1 MADGS
6 RSFNFPLP
14 QRSRLRPGE
23 IVVDLFAGGGGAS
36 EALKQA
42 LGQDPALAYNH
53 DPMAIGMHAAN
64 HPLTSHHQEDIW
76 HADPRVD
83 VAGRPIGW
91 FHASPDC
98 THFSQAKGGQP
109 RSRKTRA
116 LSWVVLKWIGMLLRA
131 DRRNGTNTAP
141 RILSMENVWQ
151 ILTWGPLVA
160 KRCKDTGRVF
170 KAVFEEREVKRRDGT
185 VEIEQI
191 HVRNEVAAPGER
203 VPVQNQLLVP
213 DKARTARKRGHRR
226 VRGKGSTWLQFV
238 AALRAL
244 GYVVEWRKLVASDY
258 GAGTSRER
266 LFLIGRRDGEAILWP
281 AASHGSALGQ
291 KPRVSA
297 ADCLDFSIPC
307 PSIFTRAK
315 PLADATMRRIAKGTM
330 RHVIQAADPFI
341 VPVTHQGA
349 DRVHDVH
356 DPLRTITA
364 ANRGE
369 LMLAMPELAPFIT
382 EHANASTQRTMDAG
396 EPLRTM
402 CAGVKGG
409 HFSVVTPILA
419 GVGGRAGQSE
429 PRSGADPLYTM
440 TAKADTALVAPVLV
454 QTGYGER
461 AGQAPRAL
469 DLQQPLGTIVAGGV
483 KHAVAAPH
491 LVKFRGDS
499 IGTPIT
505 EPVPTITSGAGAARP
520 AGAAHALG
528 IAAASLVTLRRN
540 MVGADART
548 PLTTVAAQAEHHALA
563 TAFLEQANG
572 GFYEGG
578 GRDAR
583 DPVSTITASGS
594 QQQLVTAHLMTNT
607 SAHPGA
613 AAGEPV
619 PTITSAGNQ
628 VVVECTLS
636 PEQEA
641 GALRVA
647 AFLIKYYGTGAN
659 VPSLSDPVDTITTR
673 DRLALVTV
681 VIKGTPYVIVDIGL
695 RMLKPHELYRAQG
708 FPAGYIIDR
717 TADGTPLTTSA
728 AVRMVGNSVSPP
740 PLRALAVANLDP
752 VAVPMAV
759 AA

>member
-42 LGQDPALAYNH
+42 LGQDPVLAYNH
-53 DPMAIGMHAAN
+53 DALAIGMHAAN
-64 HPLTSHHQEDIW
+64 HPLTSHHREDIW

-116 LSWVVLKWIGMLLRA
+116 LSWVLIKWIGMLLHA
-131 DRRNGTNTAP
+131 DLLNGTSTAP
-141 RILSMENVWQ
+141 RIFSMENVWQ

-160 KRCKDTGRVF
+160 KRCKATGRVL
-170 KAVFEEREVKRRDGT
+170 KMDGT
-185 VEIEQI
+185 VAE
-191 HVRNEVAAPGER
+191 RGER
-203 VPVQNQLLVP
+203 VPVENQQLVP
-213 DKARTARKRGHRR
+213 DKRHTGRTWR
-226 VRGKGSTWLQFV
+226 QFV

-266 LFLIGRRDGEAILWP
+266 LFLLGRRDREPIVWP
-281 AASHGSALGQ
+281 AASHGTAPGQ

-307 PSIFTRAK
+307 PSIFGRK
-315 PLADATMRRIAKGTM
+315 RQLADATMRRIAKGTM
-330 RHVIQAADPFI
+330 RHVIQSADPFI

-349 DRVHDVH
+349 DRVHAVGE
-356 DPLRTITA
+356 PLRTITA

-382 EHANASTQRTMDAG
+382 EHANASNQRTMDAG
-396 EPLRTM
+396 EPLRTV

-461 AGQAPRAL
+461 EGQAPRAL
-469 DLQQPLGTIVAGGV
+469 DLQLPLGTVVAGGV
-483 KHAVAAPH
+483 KHAVVAPH

-499 IGTPIT
+499 IGTPVT
-505 EPVPTITSGAGAARP
+505 DPVPTITSGAGAVRP

-528 IAAASLVTLRRN
+528 VSAATLVTLRNN
-540 MVGADART
+540 MAGADPQE
-548 PLTTVAAQAEHHALA
+548 PLPTIAAQGEHHALA
-563 TAFLEQANG
+563 TSFLEQANG
-572 GFYEGG
+572 SFYEGG
-578 GRDAR
+578 GRDSR
-583 DPVSTITASGS
+583 NPVSTITATGS
-594 QQQLVTAHLMTNT
+594 QQQLVTADL
-607 SAHPGA
+607 A
-613 AAGEPV
+613 
-619 PTITSAGNQ
+619 Q
-628 VVVECTLS
+628 LS
-636 PEQEA
+636 PEHQE
-641 GALRVA
+641 GALRVS
-647 AFLIKYYGTGAN
+647 AFLVKYYGSGIA
-659 VPSLSDPVDTITTR
+659 VDPRDPLDTVTTK

-681 VIKGTPYVIVDIGL
+681 VIQGTPYVIVDIGL

-708 FPAGYIIDR
+708 FPVGYIINR

-740 PLRALAVANLDP
+740 PLRALAEANLDP
-752 VAVPMAV
+752 VALPMAE

>member
-14 QRSRLRPGE
+14 QRSRLRAGE

-53 DPMAIGMHAAN
+53 DALAIGMHAAN
-64 HPLTSHHQEDIW
+64 HPLTSHHREDIW

-83 VAGRPIGW
+83 VAGRAIGW

-131 DRRNGTNTAP
+131 DLVNGTNTAP
-141 RILSMENVWQ
+141 RIFSMENVWQ
-151 ILTWGPLVA
+151 ILTWGPLIA
-160 KRCKDTGRVF
+160 KRCKTTGRVL
-170 KAVFEEREVKRRDGT
+170 KMDGT
-185 VEIEQI
+185 V
-191 HVRNEVAAPGER
+191 AARGER
-203 VPVQNQLLVP
+203 VPVEHQQLVP
-213 DKARTARKRGHRR
+213 DKSRTGR
-226 VRGKGSTWLQFV
+226 TWRQFV
-238 AALRAL
+238 ASLRAL

-266 LFLIGRRDGEAILWP
+266 LFLLGRRDGEPIVWP
-281 AASHGSALGQ
+281 AASHGTAPGQ

-307 PSIFTRAK
+307 PSIFGRK
-315 PLADATMRRIAKGTM
+315 RPLADATMRRIAKGTR
-330 RHVIQAADPFI
+330 RHVIDSADPFI

-349 DRVHDVH
+349 DRVHGVH
-356 DPLRTITA
+356 EPMRTITA
-364 ANRGE
+364 AHRGE
-369 LMLAMPELAPFIT
+369 LMLAMPELAPFIA
-382 EHANASTQRTMDAG
+382 EHANSSHSLGSMRAD
-396 EPLRTM
+396 EPLRTV

-429 PRSGADPLYTM
+429 PRSSADPLYTM
-440 TAKADTALVAPVLV
+440 TAKADTALVAP
-454 QTGYGER
+454 
-461 AGQAPRAL
+461 
-469 DLQQPLGTIVAGGV
+469 
-483 KHAVAAPH
+483 H

-499 IGTPIT
+499 IGTSAA

-528 IAAASLVTLRRN
+528 VSAATLVTLRNN
-540 MVGADART
+540 MAGADPQE
-548 PLTTVAAQAEHHALA
+548 PLSTIAAQGEHHALA

-583 DPVSTITASGS
+583 DPVSTITATGS
-594 QQQLVTAHLMTNT
+594 QQQLVTADL
-607 SAHPGA
+607 A
-613 AAGEPV
+613 
-619 PTITSAGNQ
+619 Q
-628 VVVECTLS
+628 LS
-636 PEQEA
+636 PEHQE

-647 AFLIKYYGTGAN
+647 AFLVKYYGTGSN
-659 VPSLSDPVDTITTR
+659 VPSLADPADTITTK

-708 FPAGYIIDR
+708 FPVGYIIDR
-717 TADGTPLTTSA
+717 TANGIPLTTSA

-740 PLRALAVANLDP
+740 PLRALAEANLDP
-752 VAVPMAV
+752 VAMPLAE

>member
-6 RSFNFPLP
+6 LRFNFPLP
-14 QRSRLRPGE
+14 QKSQLRPGE

-36 EALKQA
+36 EGLKQA
-42 LGQDPALAYNH
+42 LGADPALAYNH
-53 DPMAIGMHAAN
+53 DELAIGMHAAN
-64 HPLTSHHQEDIW
+64 HPLTQHHREDIW

-116 LSWVVLKWIGMLLRA
+116 LSWVVLKWIGMLMRA
-131 DRRNGTNTAP
+131 DLLNGTNTAP
-141 RILSMENVWQ
+141 RIFSMENVWQ

-160 KRCKDTGRVF
+160 KRCKETGRVI
-170 KAVFEEREVKRRDGT
+170 KMDGT
-185 VEIEQI
+185 VA
-191 HVRNEVAAPGER
+191 VPGER
-203 VPVQNQLLVP
+203 VPVENQQLVP
-213 DKARTARKRGHRR
+213 DKRHSGRT
-226 VRGKGSTWLQFV
+226 WQQFV

-244 GYVVEWRKLVASDY
+244 GYEVEWKKLVASDY

-266 LFLIGRRDGEAILWP
+266 LFLLGRRDGQPIVWP
-281 AASHGSALGQ
+281 AATHGPGLSQL
-291 KPRVSA
+291 PRVTA

-307 PSIFTRAK
+307 PSIFTRPR
-315 PLADATMRRIAKGTM
+315 PLADATMRRIAKGVM
-330 RHVIQAADPFI
+330 RHVINSADPFI
-341 VPVTHQGA
+341 VPNGYAAVS
-349 DRVHDVH
+349 VHCDSG
-356 DPLRTITA
+356 DY
-364 ANRGE
+364 RGNIW
-369 LMLAMPELAPFIT
+369 PFIA
-382 EHANASTQRTMDAG
+382 EHANASNQRTMAAN
-396 EPLRTM
+396 EPLRTV

-429 PRSGADPLYTM
+429 PRSGGEPLYTM
-440 TAKADTALVAPVLV
+440 TTKADTALV
-454 QTGYGER
+454 
-461 AGQAPRAL
+461 
-469 DLQQPLGTIVAGGV
+469 
-483 KHAVAAPH
+483 APH

-499 IGTPIT
+499 IGSPATD
-505 EPVPTITSGAGAARP
+505 PVPTITAGAGAARP

-528 IAAASLVTLRRN
+528 VAVSCLVQMGHGEGKSPGKRFSHGVNDIRGPLGTIVASGGGQGL
-540 MVGADART
+540 M
-548 PLTTVAAQAEHHALA
+548 

-572 GFYEGG
+572 GFYQGAG
-578 GRDAR
+578 NDAR

-594 QQQLVTAHLMTNT
+594 QQRLVNAEL
-607 SAHPGA
+607 A
-613 AAGEPV
+613 E
-619 PTITSAGNQ
+619 
-628 VVVECTLS
+628 LS

-647 AFLIKYYGTGAN
+647 AFLVKYYGTGAN
-659 VPSLSDPVDTITTR
+659 VPTLRDPVDTITTR

-695 RMLKPHELYRAQG
+695 RMLKPHELFRAQG
-708 FPAGYIIDR
+708 FPRDYIIDR
-717 TADGTPLTTSA
+717 TANGTPLTTSA

-740 PLRALAVANLDP
+740 PIAALARANLDKIKAP
-752 VAVPMAV
+752 RRV

>member
-6 RSFNFPLP
+6 RAFNFPMP

-36 EALKQA
+36 EGLKQA
-42 LGQDPALAYNH
+42 LGIDPALAYNH
-53 DPMAIGMHAAN
+53 DELAIGMHAAN
-64 HPLTSHHQEDIW
+64 HPLTQHHREDIW

-116 LSWVVLKWIGMLLRA
+116 LSWVVLKWIGQLLRA
-131 DRRNGTNTAP
+131 DRLHGTNTAP
-141 RILSMENVWQ
+141 RIISMENVWQ

-160 KRCKDTGRVF
+160 KRCKTTGRVI
-170 KAVFEEREVKRRDGT
+170 KMDGT
-185 VEIEQI
+185 V
-191 HVRNEVAAPGER
+191 AARGER
-203 VPVQNQLLVP
+203 VPVENQQLVP
-213 DKARTARKRGHRR
+213 DKRHSGRTWR
-226 VRGKGSTWLQFV
+226 QFV

-244 GYVVEWRKLVASDY
+244 GYAVEWRKLVASDY

-266 LFLIGRRDGEAILWP
+266 LFLLGRRDGEAIVWP
-281 AASHGSALGQ
+281 EASHGPAPGQ
-291 KPRVSA
+291 RPRVTA

-307 PSIFTRAK
+307 PSIFTRAR
-315 PLADATMRRIAKGTM
+315 PLADATMRRIAKGVM
-330 RHVIQAADPFI
+330 RHVINSVDPFI
-341 VPVTHQGA
+341 VPVTHQGG
-349 DRVHDVH
+349 DRVHDVR
-356 DPLRTITA
+356 DPMRTITA

-369 LMLAMPELAPFIT
+369 LMLAAPELAPFIA
-382 EHANASTQRTMDAG
+382 EHANASNQRTMAAD
-396 EPLRTM
+396 EPLRTV

-409 HFSVVTPILA
+409 HFSVV
-419 GVGGRAGQSE
+419 
-429 PRSGADPLYTM
+429 
-440 TAKADTALVAPVLV
+440 APTLV

-461 AGQAPRAL
+461 EGQAPRAL
-469 DLQQPLGTIVAGGV
+469 DLQQPLGTVVAGGV

-499 IGTPIT
+499 IGTPAT

-528 IAAASLVTLRRN
+528 LAAASLVTLRNN
-540 MVGADART
+540 MAGADVQG
-548 PLTTVAAQAEHHALA
+548 PLSTIAAQGGHHGLT

-572 GFYEGG
+572 GFYQGTG
-578 GRDAR
+578 NDAR

-594 QQQLVTAHLMTNT
+594 QQRLV
-607 SAHPGA
+607 
-613 AAGEPV
+613 
-619 PTITSAGNQ
+619 SAGLA
-628 VVVECTLS
+628 ELS
-636 PEQEA
+636 PDQEA

-647 AFLIKYYGTGAN
+647 AFLVKYYGTGAN
-659 VPSLSDPVDTITTR
+659 VPSLLDPVDTVTTR

-681 VIKGTPYVIVDIGL
+681 HIQGVPHVIVDIGL

-708 FPAGYIIDR
+708 FPVGYIIDR
-717 TADGTPLTTSA
+717 TANGTPLSTSA

-740 PLRALAVANLDP
+740 PLRALAEANLDR
-752 VAVPMAV
+752 VPSSMA
-759 AA
+759 AAA

>member
-6 RSFNFPLP
+6 RSFNFPAP

-36 EALKQA
+36 EGLKQA
-42 LGQDPALAYNH
+42 LGVDPALAYNH
-53 DPMAIGMHAAN
+53 DELAIGMHAAN
-64 HPLTSHHQEDIW
+64 HPLTQHHREDIW

-116 LSWVVLKWIGMLLRA
+116 LSWVVLKWVGQLRRA
-131 DRRNGTNTAP
+131 DALYGTNTAP
-141 RILSMENVWQ
+141 RIISMENVWQ

-160 KRCKDTGRVF
+160 KRCKATGRVL
-170 KAVFEEREVKRRDGT
+170 RMDGT
-185 VEIEQI
+185 VAE
-191 HVRNEVAAPGER
+191 RGER
-203 VPVQNQLLVP
+203 VPVDNQQLVP
-213 DKARTARKRGHRR
+213 DKRHSGRTWH
-226 VRGKGSTWLQFV
+226 QFV
-238 AALRAL
+238 AALQAL
-244 GYVVEWRKLVASDY
+244 GYAVEWRKLVASDY

-266 LFLIGRRDGEAILWP
+266 LFLIARCDGEKIVWP
-281 AASHGSALGQ
+281 AATHGTAPGQ
-291 KPRVSA
+291 QARVTA

-307 PSIFTRAK
+307 PSIWARK
-315 PLADATMRRIAKGTM
+315 RPLADATMRRVAKGVV
-330 RHVIQAADPFI
+330 RHVLESADPFI

-349 DRVHDVH
+349 DRVNSVH
-356 DPLRTITA
+356 DPIKTITA

-369 LMLAMPELAPFIT
+369 LMLGVPELAPFIA
-382 EHANASTQRTMDAG
+382 EHANASNQRTMAAD
-396 EPLRTM
+396 EPLRTV

-461 AGQAPRAL
+461 EGQAPRAL
-469 DLQQPLGTIVAGGV
+469 DLQQPLGTVVAGGI

-491 LVKFRGDS
+491 LVKFRGES
-499 IGTPIT
+499 IGTSVT
-505 EPVPTITSGAGAARP
+505 DPVPTITSGAGAARP

-528 IAAASLVTLRRN
+528 IAAASLVTLRRA
-540 MVGADART
+540 MVGSDARA
-548 PLTTVAAQAEHHALA
+548 PLSTVAAQAEHHCVA

-572 GFYEGG
+572 GFYDGG

-583 DPVSTITASGS
+583 MPVSTITATGS
-594 QQQLVTAHLMTNT
+594 QQQLVTADL
-607 SAHPGA
+607 A
-613 AAGEPV
+613 
-619 PTITSAGNQ
+619 Q
-628 VVVECTLS
+628 LS
-636 PEQEA
+636 PEHQE

-647 AFLIKYYGTGAN
+647 AFLVKYYGSGIA
-659 VPSLSDPVDTITTR
+659 VDPRDPLDTVTTK

-708 FPAGYIIDR
+708 FPVGYIIDR
-717 TADGTPLTTSA
+717 TANGTPLTTSA

-740 PLRALAVANLDP
+740 PLRALAEANLDP
-752 VAVPMAV
+752 AEADLRI

>member
-14 QRSRLRPGE
+14 QRSLLRPGE

-64 HPLTSHHQEDIW
+64 HPLTSHHREDIW

-116 LSWVVLKWIGMLLRA
+116 LSWVLIKWIGMLLRA
-131 DRRNGTNTAP
+131 DLVNGTNTAP
-141 RILSMENVWQ
+141 RIFSMENVWQ
-151 ILTWGPLVA
+151 ILTWGPLVG
-160 KRCKDTGRVF
+160 KRCSKTGRVITLDLVQAIDERTG
-170 KAVFEEREVKRRDGT
+170 KPVFRGGKPVMTNRIADK
-185 VEIEQI
+185 
-191 HVRNEVAAPGER
+191 GER
-203 VPVQNQLLVP
+203 VPVERQALVP
-213 DKARTARKRGHRR
+213 DKKRAGRTWR
-226 VRGKGSTWLQFV
+226 QFV
-238 AALRAL
+238 ATLRAL
-244 GYVVEWRKLVASDY
+244 GYQFEWRKLVASDY

-266 LFLIGRRDGEAILWP
+266 LFGLGRRDGEPIVWP
-281 AASHGSALGQ
+281 AASHGTAPGQ

-307 PSIFTRAK
+307 PSIFGRK
-315 PLADATMRRIAKGTM
+315 RPLADATMRRIAKGTM

-349 DRVHDVH
+349 DRVHGVH
-356 DPLRTITA
+356 EPLRTITA

-382 EHANASTQRTMDAG
+382 EHANASTQRTMSAS
-396 EPLRTM
+396 EPLRTV

-429 PRSGADPLYTM
+429 PRSGTDPLYTM

-461 AGQAPRAL
+461 EGQAPRAL
-469 DLQQPLGTIVAGGV
+469 DLQQPLGTVVAGGV

-499 IGTPIT
+499 TGTPASD
-505 EPVPTITSGAGAARP
+505 PVPTITSGAGAARP

-528 IAAASLVTLRRN
+528 VSTAFMVQAAHGEGRPGGAQRWGAGSKSADLPVGTVTASGN
-540 MVGADART
+540 GGHAM
-548 PLTTVAAQAEHHALA
+548 AQAELA
-563 TAFLEQANG
+563 E
-572 GFYEGG
+572 
-578 GRDAR
+578 
-583 DPVSTITASGS
+583 
-594 QQQLVTAHLMTNT
+594 
-607 SAHPGA
+607 
-613 AAGEPV
+613 
-619 PTITSAGNQ
+619 
-628 VVVECTLS
+628 LS
-636 PEQEA
+636 PEHQE

-708 FPAGYIIDR
+708 FPVGYIIDR
-717 TADGTPLTTSA
+717 TANGTPLTTSA

-740 PLRALAVANLDP
+740 PLRALAEANLDP
-752 VAVPMAV
+752 VTVPMGV

>member
-53 DPMAIGMHAAN
+53 DELAIGMHAAN
-64 HPLTSHHQEDIW
+64 HPLTSHHREDIW

-83 VAGRPIGW
+83 VAGRAVGW

-131 DRRNGTNTAP
+131 DLVNATNTAP
-141 RILSMENVWQ
+141 RIFSMENVWQ
-151 ILTWGPLVA
+151 ILTWGPLIA
-160 KRCKDTGRVF
+160 KRCKATGRVL
-170 KAVFEEREVKRRDGT
+170 KMDGT
-185 VEIEQI
+185 V
-191 HVRNEVAAPGER
+191 AARGER
-203 VPVQNQLLVP
+203 VPVEHQQLVP
-213 DKARTARKRGHRR
+213 DKSRVGRTWR
-226 VRGKGSTWLQFV
+226 QFV

-244 GYVVEWRKLVASDY
+244 GYVVEWRKLVASDF

-266 LFLIGRRDGEAILWP
+266 LFLLGRRDGEPIVWP
-281 AASHGSALGQ
+281 AASHGTAPGQ

-307 PSIFTRAK
+307 PSIFGRK
-315 PLADATMRRIAKGTM
+315 RDLADATMRRIAKGVM
-330 RHVIQAADPFI
+330 RHVLQAADPFV
-341 VPVTHQGA
+341 VPVPAGCA
-349 DRVHDVH
+349 DNSE
-356 DPLRTITA
+356 TA
-364 ANRGE
+364 A
-369 LMLAMPELAPFIT
+369 AFIA
-382 EHANASTQRTMDAG
+382 EHANSSHTLGSMRAD
-396 EPLRTM
+396 EPLRTV

-419 GVGGRAGQSE
+419 GVGGRAGQSK

-440 TAKADTALVAPVLV
+440 TAKADTALVAP
-454 QTGYGER
+454 
-461 AGQAPRAL
+461 
-469 DLQQPLGTIVAGGV
+469 
-483 KHAVAAPH
+483 H

-499 IGTPIT
+499 IGTSAT

-528 IAAASLVTLRRN
+528 LSSASLVTLRRN
-540 MVGADART
+540 MVGADARS
-548 PLTTVAAQAEHHALA
+548 PLSTIAAQAEHHALSS
-563 TAFLEQANG
+563 AFMVQAAHGEGRPG
-572 GFYEGG
+572 GVQRWGAG
-578 GRDAR
+578 SKDAR
-583 DPVSTITASGS
+583 NPVGTVTASGTGGHAVAEAALA
-594 QQQLVTAHLMTNT
+594 QLT
-607 SAHPGA
+607 
-613 AAGEPV
+613 
-619 PTITSAGNQ
+619 
-628 VVVECTLS
+628 
-636 PEQEA
+636 PEQES

-647 AFLIKYYGTGAN
+647 AFLVKYYGTGENA
-659 VPSLSDPVDTITTR
+659 PSLEDPMATVTTK

-708 FPAGYIIDR
+708 FPVGYIIDR
-717 TADGTPLTTSA
+717 TANGTPLTTSA

-740 PLRALAVANLDP
+740 PLRALAEANLDP
-752 VAVPMAV
+752 VASPLAV

>member
-14 QRSRLRPGE
+14 QHSRLRPGE

-116 LSWVVLKWIGMLLRA
+116 LSWVVLKWIGMQLRA
-131 DRRNGTNTAP
+131 DMRNGTNTAP
-141 RILSMENVWQ
+141 RIFSMENVWQ
-151 ILTWGPLVA
+151 ILSWGPLVA
-160 KRCKDTGRVF
+160 KRCKTTGRVL
-170 KAVFEEREVKRRDGT
+170 KMDGT
-185 VEIEQI
+185 VAE
-191 HVRNEVAAPGER
+191 RGER
-203 VPVQNQLLVP
+203 VPVEHQQLVP
-213 DKARTARKRGHRR
+213 DKSRTGR
-226 VRGKGSTWLQFV
+226 TWRQFV

-244 GYVVEWRKLVASDY
+244 GYAVEWRKLVASDF

-266 LFLIGRRDGEAILWP
+266 LFLLGRRDGEPIVWP
-281 AASHGSALGQ
+281 AASHGTAPGQ

-307 PSIFTRAK
+307 PSIFARKRT
-315 PLADATMRRIAKGTM
+315 LADATMRRIAKGTM
-330 RHVIQAADPFI
+330 RHVIQSADPFI

-349 DRVHDVH
+349 DRVHGVH
-356 DPLRTITA
+356 EPLRTITA
-364 ANRGE
+364 AHRGE
-369 LMLAMPELAPFIT
+369 LMLAMPELAPFIA
-382 EHANASTQRTMDAG
+382 EHANSSHSLGSMRAD
-396 EPLRTM
+396 EPLRTV

-469 DLQQPLGTIVAGGV
+469 DLQQPLGTVVAGGI

-499 IGTPIT
+499 IGTPVT
-505 EPVPTITSGAGAARP
+505 DPVPTITSGAGAARP

-540 MVGADART
+540 MLGADARD
-548 PLTTVAAQAEHHALA
+548 PLSTVAAQAEHHCVA

-583 DPVSTITASGS
+583 DPVSTITATGS
-594 QQQLVTAHLMTNT
+594 QQQLVTADL
-607 SAHPGA
+607 A
-613 AAGEPV
+613 
-619 PTITSAGNQ
+619 Q
-628 VVVECTLS
+628 LS
-636 PEQEA
+636 PEHQE

-659 VPSLSDPVDTITTR
+659 VPSLSDPVDTITTK

-681 VIKGTPYVIVDIGL
+681 VIQGTPYVIVDIGL

-708 FPAGYIIDR
+708 FPVGYIIDR
-717 TADGTPLTTSA
+717 TANGTPLTTSA

-740 PLRALAVANLDP
+740 PLRALAEANLDP
-752 VAVPMAV
+752 MAMPLAE

>member
-6 RSFNFPLP
+6 HAFNFPMP

-36 EALKQA
+36 EGLKQA
-42 LGQDPALAYNH
+42 LGIDPALAYNH
-53 DPMAIGMHAAN
+53 DELAIGMHAAN
-64 HPLTSHHQEDIW
+64 HPLTQHHREDIW

-116 LSWVVLKWIGMLLRA
+116 LSWVVLKWVGQLLRA
-131 DRRNGTNTAP
+131 DRLHGTNTAP
-141 RILSMENVWQ
+141 RIISMENVWQ

-160 KRCKDTGRVF
+160 KRCSKTGRVITLDLVQ
-170 KAVFEEREVKRRDGT
+170 AVHPESGKPLFRRGKP
-185 VEIEQI
+185 VM
-191 HVRNEVAAPGER
+191 VNRVADKGER
-203 VPVQNQLLVP
+203 VPVERQALVP
-213 DKARTARKRGHRR
+213 HKRYSGRTWR
-226 VRGKGSTWLQFV
+226 QFV

-244 GYVVEWRKLVASDY
+244 GYAVEWRKLVASDY

-266 LFLIGRRDGEAILWP
+266 LFLLGRRDGEAIVWP
-281 AASHGSALGQ
+281 EPSHGPAPEQ
-291 KPRVSA
+291 KPRVTA

-307 PSIFTRAK
+307 LSIFTRAR
-315 PLADATMRRIAKGTM
+315 PLADATMRRIAKGVM
-330 RHVIQAADPFI
+330 RHVINSADPFI
-341 VPVTHQGA
+341 VPVTHQGG
-349 DRVHDVH
+349 DRVHSVRE
-356 DPLRTITA
+356 PMRTITA

-369 LMLAMPELAPFIT
+369 LMLAAPELAPFLT
-382 EHANASTQRTMDAG
+382 EHANASRQRTMAAE
-396 EPLRTM
+396 EPLPTV

-409 HFSVVTPILA
+409 HFSVVSPILA

-429 PRSGADPLYTM
+429 PRSGGEPLYTM
-440 TAKADTALVAPVLV
+440 TTKADTALV
-454 QTGYGER
+454 
-461 AGQAPRAL
+461 
-469 DLQQPLGTIVAGGV
+469 
-483 KHAVAAPH
+483 APH

-499 IGTPIT
+499 IGTTAT

-528 IAAASLVTLRRN
+528 VASTCLVQ
-540 MVGADART
+540 MGHGEGKT
-548 PLTTVAAQAEHHALA
+548 PGKRFSHGINDIRGPMGTIVASGGGQGLM

-572 GFYEGG
+572 GFYQGAG
-578 GRDAR
+578 NDAR
-583 DPVSTITASGS
+583 APVSTITASGS
-594 QQQLVTAHLMTNT
+594 QQRLV
-607 SAHPGA
+607 SADLA
-613 AAGEPV
+613 
-619 PTITSAGNQ
+619 Q
-628 VVVECTLS
+628 LS

-647 AFLIKYYGTGAN
+647 AFLVKYYGSGIA
-659 VPSLSDPVDTITTR
+659 VDLHDPVDTVTTK

-681 VIKGTPYVIVDIGL
+681 HIQGTPYVIVDIGL

-708 FPAGYIIDR
+708 FPPGYIIDR
-717 TADGTPLTTSA
+717 TANGTPLSTSA

-740 PLRALAVANLDP
+740 PLRALAEANLDR
-752 VAVPMAV
+752 VPADMAV

>member
-6 RSFNFPLP
+6 RAFNFPMP

-36 EALKQA
+36 EGLKQA
-42 LGQDPALAYNH
+42 LGIDPALAYNH
-53 DPMAIGMHAAN
+53 DELAIGMHAAN
-64 HPLTSHHQEDIW
+64 HPLTQHHREDIW

-116 LSWVVLKWIGMLLRA
+116 LSWVVLKWVGQLLRA
-131 DRRNGTNTAP
+131 DRLHGTNTAP
-141 RILSMENVWQ
+141 RIISMENVWQ

-160 KRCKDTGRVF
+160 KRCKTTGRVI
-170 KAVFEEREVKRRDGT
+170 KMDGT
-185 VEIEQI
+185 V
-191 HVRNEVAAPGER
+191 AARGER
-203 VPVQNQLLVP
+203 VPVENQQLVP
-213 DKARTARKRGHRR
+213 DKRHSGRTWR
-226 VRGKGSTWLQFV
+226 QFV
-238 AALRAL
+238 NALRAL

-266 LFLIGRRDGEAILWP
+266 LFLLGRRDGQAIVWP
-281 AASHGSALGQ
+281 EPSHGSSPGQ
-291 KPRVSA
+291 KPRVTA

-307 PSIFTRAK
+307 PSIWGRK
-315 PLADATMRRIAKGTM
+315 RPLADATMRRIAKGVM
-330 RHVIQAADPFI
+330 RHVIESADPFI
-341 VPVTHQGA
+341 VPVTHQGG
-349 DRVHDVH
+349 DRVHDVR
-356 DPLRTITA
+356 DPMRTITA

-369 LMLAMPELAPFIT
+369 LMLAAPELAPFLT
-382 EHANASTQRTMDAG
+382 EHANASRQRTMATD
-396 EPLRTM
+396 EPLPTV

-429 PRSGADPLYTM
+429 PRSGGEPLYTM
-440 TAKADTALVAPVLV
+440 TTNADTALV
-454 QTGYGER
+454 
-461 AGQAPRAL
+461 
-469 DLQQPLGTIVAGGV
+469 
-483 KHAVAAPH
+483 APH

-499 IGTPIT
+499 IGTPAT

-528 IAAASLVTLRRN
+528 VAAASLVTLRRN

-548 PLTTVAAQAEHHALA
+548 PLTTVAAQAEHHAVSS
-563 TAFLEQANG
+563 AFMVQAAHGEGKPGGVQRWGNG
-572 GFYEGG
+572 SK
-578 GRDAR
+578 DAR
-583 DPVSTITASGS
+583 APVGTVTASGNGGHALAEAELA
-594 QQQLVTAHLMTNT
+594 Q
-607 SAHPGA
+607 
-613 AAGEPV
+613 
-619 PTITSAGNQ
+619 
-628 VVVECTLS
+628 LS
-636 PEQEA
+636 PDQEA

-647 AFLIKYYGTGAN
+647 AFLVKYYGTGAN
-659 VPSLSDPVDTITTR
+659 VPSLLDPVDTVTTR

-681 VIKGTPYVIVDIGL
+681 HIQGVPHVIVDIGL

-708 FPAGYIIDR
+708 FPPGYIIDR
-717 TADGTPLTTSA
+717 TANGTPLSTSA

-740 PLRALAVANLDP
+740 PLRALAEANLDR
-752 VAVPMAV
+752 VPADMAV

>member
-6 RSFNFPLP
+6 RAFNFPMP

-36 EALKQA
+36 EGLKQA
-42 LGQDPALAYNH
+42 LGIDPALAYNH
-53 DPMAIGMHAAN
+53 DELAIGMHAAN
-64 HPLTSHHQEDIW
+64 HPLTQHHREDIW

-116 LSWVVLKWIGMLLRA
+116 LSWVVLKWVGQLLRA
-131 DRRNGTNTAP
+131 DRLHGTNTAP
-141 RILSMENVWQ
+141 RIISMENVWQ

-160 KRCKDTGRVF
+160 KRCKVTGRVI
-170 KAVFEEREVKRRDGT
+170 KMDGT
-185 VEIEQI
+185 V
-191 HVRNEVAAPGER
+191 AARGER
-203 VPVQNQLLVP
+203 VPVENQQLVP
-213 DKARTARKRGHRR
+213 DKRHSGRT
-226 VRGKGSTWLQFV
+226 WQQFV

-244 GYVVEWRKLVASDY
+244 GYVVDWRKLVASDY

-266 LFLIGRRDGEAILWP
+266 LFLLGRRDGEAIVWP
-281 AASHGSALGQ
+281 EASHGPAPDQ
-291 KPRVSA
+291 TPRVTA

-307 PSIFTRAK
+307 PSIFTRAR
-315 PLADATMRRIAKGTM
+315 PLADATMRRIAKGVM
-330 RHVIQAADPFI
+330 RHVINSADPFI
-341 VPVTHQGA
+341 VPVTHQGG
-349 DRVHDVH
+349 DRVHDVR

-369 LMLAMPELAPFIT
+369 LMLAAPELAPFLT
-382 EHANASTQRTMDAG
+382 EHANASRQRTMSGDQ
-396 EPLRTM
+396 PLPTV

-429 PRSGADPLYTM
+429 PRSGSEPLYTM
-440 TAKADTALVAPVLV
+440 TTKADTALV
-454 QTGYGER
+454 
-461 AGQAPRAL
+461 
-469 DLQQPLGTIVAGGV
+469 
-483 KHAVAAPH
+483 APH

-499 IGTPIT
+499 IGTPAS

-528 IAAASLVTLRRN
+528 VAAASLVTLRRS

-548 PLTTVAAQAEHHALA
+548 PLTTVAAQAEHHAVSS
-563 TAFLEQANG
+563 AFMVQAAHGEGKPGGVQRWGNG
-572 GFYEGG
+572 SK
-578 GRDAR
+578 DAR
-583 DPVSTITASGS
+583 APVGTVTASGNGGHAMAEAELA
-594 QQQLVTAHLMTNT
+594 Q
-607 SAHPGA
+607 
-613 AAGEPV
+613 
-619 PTITSAGNQ
+619 
-628 VVVECTLS
+628 LS
-636 PEQEA
+636 PDQEA

-647 AFLIKYYGTGAN
+647 AFLVKYYGTGAN
-659 VPSLSDPVDTITTR
+659 VPSLLDPVDTVTTR

-681 VIKGTPYVIVDIGL
+681 HIQGVPHVIVDIGL

-708 FPAGYIIDR
+708 FPASYIIDR
-717 TADGTPLTTSA
+717 TANGTPLSTSA

-740 PLRALAVANLDP
+740 PLRALAEANLDR
-752 VAVPMAV
+752 VPADMAV